1 MLVSSNDGTV
11 ATVQGTNGMTFTNE
25 KMAVIILS
33 PKLPRQDF
41 AIWLS

>member
-1 MLVSSNDGTV
+1 MTALWQRCKEQMSY
-11 ATVQGTNGMTFTNE
+11 GMTFTNE